1 MIPYLKTIHNGP
13 VGYSDH
19 TEGSHIPLVAVALGA
34 DVINAAST
42 LLAAVSR
49 GCRSLLGAGSE
60 GMQALCGWIVLAT
73 ADLIQG
79 VTRLMQG
86 GSAAPE
92 AEGGAATGG

>member
-1 MIPYLKTIHNGP
+1 MLEIHID
-13 VGYSDH
+13 VGR
-19 TEGSHIPLVAVALGA
+19 LAALGA

-49 GCRSLLGAGSE
+49 GCRALLGAGSE

-86 GSAAPE
+86 NGSAAPE